1 MKETIRKKL
10 EGNLDRVRNLVDL
23 YKKYFAGKSAG
34 RKGYLE
40 TDVLRA
46 ATVFL
51 HASLEDFLRSLA
63 YWKLPEASET
73 VIKKIPIVGKFGHG
87 IKFELDELVKH
98 RGKTVDDLIKA
109 SVDDYLERSNYGNT
123 NEISSL
129 LQDIGINTESVN
141 KEFASLSEL
150 MERRHQIVHRA
161 DQKTDTD
168 REHSIVRSINSV
180 AVEKWL
186 TAVEV
191 FTETVLN
198 EINP

>member
-1 MKETIRKKL
+1 MKEAIGKKL
-10 EGNLDRVRNLVDL
+10 EGNLDRVRNLVDI
-23 YKKYFAGKSAG
+23 YRKYFAGKSGG

-51 HASLEDFLRSLA
+51 HASLEDFLRDLA
-63 YWKLPEASET
+63 YWKLPEANET
-73 VIKKIPIVGKFGHG
+73 VIKKIPIVGKFGQST
-87 IKFELDELVKH
+87 KFELDELVRH
-98 RGKTVDDLIKA
+98 RGKTVDKLIKD
-109 SVDDYLERSNYGNT
+109 SVYVYLERSNYSNT
-123 NEISSL
+123 KEIGKL

-141 KEFASLSEL
+141 NEFPSLSEL

-161 DQKTDTD
+161 DQKIGTD
-168 REHSIVRSINSV
+168 RDHHTVRSIS
-180 AVEKWL
+180 AATVERWL
-186 TAVEV
+186 KAVEV